1 MMKMYEK
8 ENMTSLHGGCLCL
21 QKNAMYCTSTHLG
34 TWAYRN
40 KRDYEEGYKSY

>member
-8 ENMTSLHGGCLCL
+8 ENMTSLHGGCL
-21 QKNAMYCTSTHLG
+21 QKNALYCTSTHLG